1 MMPPRSKPCSPR
13 LLNYRTVPP
22 RPGLIYSA
30 LRANAG
36 PTSKTVSD
44 LAASPGMRD
53 WLQWFTRER
62 QWINDRHLQLCRIP
76 APTFFEQRRAEWM
89 ANEFKSLGCDAKL
102 DRAGNVLATL
112 NPSSDGPHLAL
123 TAHLDTVLS
132 PRREEEITVT
142 QDGRMHG
149 PGVSDNGAGLAA
161 LLAVASAI
169 KTIPEIEDRL
179 GNLLFIANVG
189 EEGEGNLS
197 GMRYLCRQSPQAPRI
212 HSFLVLDGPNVDHIT
227 TRALASRRYEIIFN
241 GPGGHSWSDY
251 GIANPVHALARAV
264 TIFSE
269 QQAVNQTS
277 PRSSYNFGVMEGG
290 TSINSIPAEARAKID
305 LRSES
310 GVKLEELVH
319 LLAACVERALD
330 VENERAVGRTAHAAR
345 VTAKIREIGS
355 RPGGDL
361 PEDSSFLKNLRA
373 VDSYLGIRAQIDC
386 ASTDANIPLSLGL
399 PAMSIGAG
407 GIGGG
412 AHTPAE
418 WFHPEGR
425 HVGLQRIALTL
436 AMAASAL

>member
-1 MMPPRSKPCSPR
+1 M
-13 LLNYRTVPP
+13 
-22 RPGLIYSA
+22 A
-30 LRANAG
+30 AEFRA
-36 PTSKTVSD
+36 
-44 LAASPGMRD
+44 
-53 WLQWFTRER
+53 
-62 QWINDRHLQLCRIP
+62 
-76 APTFFEQRRAEWM
+76 
-89 ANEFKSLGCDAKL
+89 LGCDAKL

-112 NPSSDGPHLAL
+112 DSCAEGPYLAL
-123 TAHLDTVLS
+123 TAHLDTVLA
-132 PRREEEITVT
+132 PRRDEEITLT

-149 PGVSDNGAGLAA
+149 PGVADNGAGLTA
-161 LLAVASAI
+161 LLAVASAL
-169 KTIPEIEDRL
+169 KSSPEIEERL
-179 GNLLFIANVG
+179 GNILFVANVG

-227 TRALASRRYEIIFN
+227 TRALASRRYEIVFT
-241 GPGGHSWSDY
+241 GPGGHSWSDF

-290 TSINSIPAEARAKID
+290 TSINSIPTEARAKVD

-310 GVKLEELVH
+310 GAKLEELVH

-330 VENERAVGRTAHAAR
+330 VENERSVGRSGAGGR
-345 VTAKIREIGS
+345 VAAKIREIGS
-355 RPGGDL
+355 RPGGEL
-361 PEDSSFLKNLRA
+361 PDDSAFLKTLRA
-373 VDSYLGIRAQIDC
+373 VDSHLGIRAQVEC

-425 HVGLQRIALTL
+425 HIGLQRIVLTL
-436 AMAASAL
+436 ALSASTP